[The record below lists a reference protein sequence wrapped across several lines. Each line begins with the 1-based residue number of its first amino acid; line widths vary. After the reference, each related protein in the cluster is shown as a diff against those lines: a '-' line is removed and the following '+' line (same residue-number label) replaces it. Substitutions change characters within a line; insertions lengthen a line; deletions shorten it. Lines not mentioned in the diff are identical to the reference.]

1 MSTDVCYAEAI
12 ARCQDLF
19 DRATKLELAEPLA
32 MTLATADAQGR
43 PSARMVL
50 LRGFDADGFVFYT
63 NSESRK
69 GEDLANNPQAA
80 LCFYWEPLREQLRVE
95 GAVETVTHEEND
107 SYWATRTRTS
117 QLAACASH
125 QSRALQDR
133 QTFEQRV
140 DALEQ
145 KYAGREVPRPVHWHG
160 YRVRP
165 DRIEFWIGRDG
176 RMHVRDLYQ
185 CQADGWTKSLLYP

>member
-19 DRATKLELAEPLA
+19 GRATNLELAEPLA

-95 GAVETVTHEEND
+95 GAVETVTHEENVR
-107 SYWATRTRTS
+107 YWATRTRT
-117 QLAACASH
+117 QFWLKLAMI
-125 QSRALQDR
+125 
-133 QTFEQRV
+133 
-140 DALEQ
+140 
-145 KYAGREVPRPVHWHG
+145 P
-160 YRVRP
+160 
-165 DRIEFWIGRDG
+165 
-176 RMHVRDLYQ
+176 
-185 CQADGWTKSLLYP
+185 